1 MNIIER
7 TVTFIRKGSAVY
19 TNASIRSKQQFGFVL
34 FDCKLIADT
43 DVQKVYLGRPWR
55 PYARTV
61 YINCELGKH
70 ILPEGWNPW
79 KGDAMFP
86 DKEKT
91 TYYAEYGNKGLGAS
105 TKEGYRGQIS
115 LLKKMQSFTP

>member
-1 MNIIER
+1 
-7 TVTFIRKGSAVY
+7 
-19 TNASIRSKQQFGFVL
+19 
-34 FDCKLIADT
+34 
-43 DVQKVYLGRPWR
+43 
-55 PYARTV
+55 
-61 YINCELGKH
+61 LGKH